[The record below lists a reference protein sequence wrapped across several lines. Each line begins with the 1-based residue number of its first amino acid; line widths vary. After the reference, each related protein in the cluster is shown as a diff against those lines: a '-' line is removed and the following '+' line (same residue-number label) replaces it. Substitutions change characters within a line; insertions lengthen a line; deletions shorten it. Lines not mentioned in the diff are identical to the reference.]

1 MINLIWAMDESYLAG
16 KDDLIPWHIKGESL
30 NNDTNAKSK
39 KVLMGYNYY
48 LVLKDC
54 YKEHKFPFSEVF
66 VATSDSNLQLEDAVV
81 ITDVASFLKDYPK
94 NDELWVIGGHA
105 IYSVALPLSDN
116 VYIPHID

>member
-30 NNDTNAKSK
+30 NNDTNAKDK
-39 KVLMGYNYY
+39 KVLMAYNYY

-54 YKEHKFPFSEVF
+54 YWGHKFPFSEVF
-66 VATSDSNLQLEDAVV
+66 VASSDSNLQLDDAVV

-94 NDELWVIGGHA
+94 NDELWVIGGQA
-105 IYSVALPLSDN
+105 IYSVALPLADN